1 MQKTNDKQRMFV
13 QEYLIDLNAT
23 QAALRAGYS
32 AKTAKKQGY
41 RLMNSE
47 GIQEAVSTA
56 MQERSERTG
65 IRADRVLSELAKI
78 GFANML
84 DYLDVD
90 GDDVRVVLQGI
101 SRDQAAAISEIV
113 IEERQHGEIG
123 KRVKFKLL
131 DKRAALVDIGR
142 HIGMFVDRH
151 ELTGADGKSIE
162 VTQIERV
169 IVHQSDK
176 T

>member
-1 MQKTNDKQRMFV
+1 MNNRQRRFA
-13 QEYLIDLNAT
+13 QEYIIDLNAT
-23 QAALRAGYS
+23 QAAIRAGYS
-32 AKTAKKQGY
+32 EKTAAAHAS
-41 RLMNSE
+41 RLLINVNMQEN
-47 GIQEAVSTA
+47 IQEAIK
-56 MQERSERTG
+56 ERSERTN
-65 IRADRVLSELAKI
+65 IRADRVLTELAKI

-84 DYLDVD
+84 DYIDVD
-90 GDDVRVVLQGI
+90 GDDVRVDLQDI

-113 IEERQHGEIG
+113 IEERQHAEIG

-142 HIGMFVDRH
+142 HLGMFVDRQ
-151 ELTGADGKSIE
+151 ELTGADGKPVE